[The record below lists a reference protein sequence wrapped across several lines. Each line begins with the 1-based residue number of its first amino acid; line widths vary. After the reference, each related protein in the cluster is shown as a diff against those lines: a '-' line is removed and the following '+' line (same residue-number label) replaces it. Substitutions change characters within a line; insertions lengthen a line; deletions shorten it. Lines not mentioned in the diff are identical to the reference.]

1 MKDKREE
8 PKELAQLGRNQ
19 FFGEIALM
27 TTEPRSASVVVL
39 SNTCKCLTM
48 TKGKFDEL
56 LATTNKLHAENRR
69 LIGKDVLD
77 TVPLFESL
85 SNSHKS
91 KLLDVMLFVTFL
103 PNTYICRHGT
113 AGNTFYIITGGSCK
127 VTINREDR
135 TEMEVATLR
144 PGDFFGR
151 TLMAAFYYFLS

>member
-8 PKELAQLGRNQ
+8 SKELAQLSRNQ

-85 SNSHKS
+85 STSHKS

-113 AGNTFYIITGGSCK
+113 AGNTFYIITGGTCK

-135 TEMEVATLR
+135 SEMEVATLR

-151 TLMAAFYYFLS
+151 TIN

>member
-103 PNTYICRHGT
+103 PNTYICKHGT

-151 TLMAAFYYFLS
+151 TLMTAFYYFLS